1 MTRTVGGM
9 VRSWG
14 LAASR
19 LALLAVAVPL
29 LAQELFTGSPTDR
42 TLASGEKHAYRF
54 AAQAGQFLDIRC
66 EQLQGDVAVTL
77 LAPDGSRIVEQNAL
91 TLLGTEVVFW
101 MAKTGGEYR
110 IEVNTPQKAA
120 ARYRLEA
127 AARTPTEADQ
137 HRTTAYALHLME
149 VQTFIGTRQ
158 GGTFRESGE
167 KMVKALAEW
176 RAAGETALQAQAL
189 NTAGLVA
196 LMLSDNPKAQALL
209 EEAVAKARGREE
221 LVAVLGSALNNLGQ
235 ILLNTGQLVQC
246 QAIFEEALQLYAR
259 YPGALGEATAR
270 SNYAGALRKLGEY
283 DRAFEM
289 LRAAVELHRKAGDAR
304 NELMSLQS
312 LATTHLET
320 RNFQAALEIS
330 AQILPR
336 AREMKFVV
344 GEFVSTRGM
353 ATAYHALGEY
363 GQALPHYERGA
374 AVAREFNDNT
384 TLMPML
390 AAQSVIRLRMG
401 DATGARKQMD
411 EALALSRKITD
422 LQGVAFGLLAAC
434 TLYTELGDFAAA
446 RPIAA
451 EALTVTKKASPGNGY
466 ARALLCAAK
475 LDAEAKDYP
484 AAAAKL
490 QEAAQ
495 TAPRRVIRVELL
507 DELARLEQ
515 RQGRTLAAL
524 TYTEEAAVLAEAT
537 RSQIADPTLR
547 ASNNALGA
555 ERVRRHTELLMT
567 LHRKDP
573 EGGYGERAFQVA
585 ERARA
590 RTLAEMIDDSTAY
603 RNEVLPVAEAEREE
617 KLLNTI
623 ATIQREL
630 FREGMARARQATLR
644 AQLREAESEYDLF
657 QAGLGRAKA
666 RALAEPMDAA
676 RLRADYL
683 DADAAL
689 VEYALGEAESYAWV
703 VTKEGLQSVTLPGR
717 AAIEKRVEGLR
728 AVLARPVSALTAGA
742 GMAAVEREAGEL
754 RRMLVAPLEAHWRG
768 KKRLIVVPD
777 GALGYVP
784 FEALGLLDR
793 VAIRYAPSASALA
806 ALRRRARVAP
816 ERALFGMADPVI
828 GAGVAAERGFVFAQL
843 PNARSEVQ
851 ALGALFG
858 SAGTRIL
865 MGAEANE
872 KNLKT
877 EALSGYR
884 YLHFATHGY
893 FVEENQGRSGLVLA
907 KGGTDDGFLQ
917 AREIFGLKLNADVV
931 TLSACQ
937 SGLGKLLAGEGVM
950 GLPRAFFYAGAQS
963 VVVSLWNVNDAAT
976 AELMKT
982 FYAGMKAGL
991 GGAEALRRAKVS
1003 LAKGANRAWRHPYFW
1018 ASFVFVGEGE

>member
-1 MTRTVGGM
+1 MRFI
-9 VRSWG
+9 W
-14 LAASR
+14 
-19 LALLAVAVPL
+19 LLAVSVMG
-29 LAQELFTGSPTDR
+29 QDLFTGAPLDR
-42 TLASGEKHAYRF
+42 NLAAGEKHAYRF
-54 AAQAGQFLDIRC
+54 SAQAGQFLDIRS
-66 EQLQGDVAVTL
+66 EQLQGDIAVTL
-77 LAPDGSRIVEQNAL
+77 LAPDGARIVEQNTL

-101 MAKTGGEYR
+101 IAKSGGEYR
-110 IEVNTPQKAA
+110 IEVSPQQKAA

-137 HRTTAYALHLME
+137 HRATAYALHLME
-149 VQTFIGTRQ
+149 VQTFVGSRQ

-176 RAAGETALQAQAL
+176 RAAGETALEAQAL
-189 NTAGLVA
+189 NTSGLVA
-196 LMLSDNPKAQALL
+196 LMLSDNPKAQTLL
-209 EEAVAKARGREE
+209 EEAVAKSRGREE

-235 ILLNTGQLVQC
+235 ILLNTGQLARCRTV
-246 QAIFEEALQLYAR
+246 FDEALQLYAR
-259 YPGALGEATAR
+259 HPGALGEATTR
-270 SNYAGALRKLGEY
+270 SNYAGALRRLGEY

-289 LRAAVELHRKAGDAR
+289 LGAAVELNRKEGNVR
-304 NELMSLQS
+304 NELLALQG

-330 AQILPR
+330 SQILPR
-336 AREMKFVV
+336 ARAMKFVA

-374 AVAREFNDNT
+374 AVAREFNDNVA
-384 TLMPML
+384 LLSMV
-390 AAQSVIRLRMG
+390 AGQSAIQMRMG
-401 DATGARKQMD
+401 DTAGARKSMD
-411 EALALSRKITD
+411 EVLALSRKITN

-434 TLYTELGDFAAA
+434 TLYTELGDYAAA

-475 LDAEAKDYP
+475 LDAETKDYA

-495 TAPRRVIRVELL
+495 AVPRRVIRVELL

-515 RQGRTLAAL
+515 RQGRTLTAL
-524 TYTEEAAVLAEAT
+524 TYTEEAAVLAEVT

-555 ERVRRHTELLMT
+555 ERVRRHTELLMA

-590 RTLAEMIDDSTAY
+590 RTLAEMIDDSTAF
-603 RNEVLPVAEAEREE
+603 RNEVLPVGEAEREE
-617 KLLNTI
+617 KLLGGI
-623 ATIQREL
+623 AGIQREL
-630 FREGMARARQATLR
+630 FREGIDRGRQAALR
-644 AQLREAESEYDLF
+644 AELREAESEYDLF

-683 DADAAL
+683 GADAAL

-703 VTKEGLQSVTLPGR
+703 VTKEGLRSVTLPGR

-728 AVLARPVSALTAGA
+728 AVLARPVNALTAGA

-793 VAIRYAPSASALA
+793 VAIRYAPSASALG

-816 ERALFGMADPVI
+816 ERALFGMADPVM
-828 GAGVAAERGFVFAQL
+828 GAGVAAERGFTFAQL

-858 SAGTRIL
+858 NAGSRIL
-865 MGAEANE
+865 VGAEANE
-872 KNLKT
+872 KSLKA

-893 FVEENQGRSGLVLA
+893 FDEANPARSGLVLA
-907 KGGTDDGFLQ
+907 RGKDDDGFLQ

-991 GGAEALRRAKVS
+991 GGAEALRRAKIS
-1003 LAKGANRAWRHPYFW
+1003 LATGANRAWRHPYFW
-1018 ASFVFVGEGE
+1018 APFVFMGESE